1 MLKWNVVYR
10 MKMYE
15 GKERSDQD
23 GNRKYKSF
31 YSPPHYL
38 PVHPTH
44 DVHSHPE
51 QDIGMLPSQDPATA

>member
-1 MLKWNVVYR
+1 
-10 MKMYE
+10 MKE
-15 GKERSDQD
+15 EERLDQD
-23 GNRKYKSF
+23 GNRKYKSL

-38 PVHPTH
+38 LVHPTH